1 MRNIELKAYLRD
13 WDTALAACRRI
24 GARSEGDIRQV
35 DTFFRVP
42 EGRLKLRT
50 SEPGESCLVFYRRPD
65 VAAVKGSDYLIEPVG
80 PGMNAFL
87 SVSLGALG
95 EVRKV
100 RTLWLWENV
109 RIHLDRVE
117 GLGQFIEFEA
127 VLSPAH
133 DDADGFA
140 KLAHLR
146 DAFHID
152 DSDLLTGSYFDM
164 QNAPTSASEH

>member
-1 MRNIELKAYLRD
+1 MRNIELKACLRD
-13 WDTALAACRRI
+13 WDAAVVACERV
-24 GARSEGDIRQV
+24 GARLEGDIRQV

-42 EGRLKLRT
+42 EGRLKLRS
-50 SEPGESCLVFYRRPD
+50 SEPGESCLIYYRRPD
-65 VAAVKGSDYLIEPVG
+65 VAAVKGSDYLIEPVRPSMG
-80 PGMNAFL
+80 ILLDASFGT
-87 SVSLGALG
+87 LG

-127 VLSPAH
+127 VLSGTY
-133 DDADGFA
+133 DDADGYA

-146 DAFHID
+146 EVFGIGDA
-152 DSDLLTGSYFDM
+152 DLLTGSYFDM
-164 QNAPTSASEH
+164 LTGREGSAK